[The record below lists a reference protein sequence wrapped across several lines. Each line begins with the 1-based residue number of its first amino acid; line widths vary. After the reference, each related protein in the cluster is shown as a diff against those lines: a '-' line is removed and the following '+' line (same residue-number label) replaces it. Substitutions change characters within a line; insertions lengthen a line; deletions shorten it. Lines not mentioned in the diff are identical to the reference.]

1 MKLKLGL
8 LALSVSALVACDSGI
23 DPNSP
28 VGKRK
33 AIFKEMLNVSEDL
46 GGMLRGRVPYD
57 EALFIEQAAHLDQL
71 GRTPWQYFP
80 ELPEADKSS
89 AKADVW
95 EQQEKFKQLARE
107 MEQATANLVASTQA
121 TPIISSA
128 LKQRMQAVEDSCE
141 SCHQA
146 FRAY

>member
-1 MKLKLGL
+1 MKFKLGL
-8 LALSVSALVACDSGI
+8 VALSALLLTACDSGV

-33 AIFKEMLNVSEDL
+33 AAFKEMLNVSEDL
-46 GGMLRGRVPYD
+46 GGMLRGRIVYD
-57 EALFIEQAAHLDQL
+57 EQLFIEKATYLDEL

-95 EQQEKFKQLARE
+95 EQQEKFKNLARE

-121 TPIISSA
+121 KPVITSA

>member
-1 MKLKLGL
+1 MKFKLGL
-8 LALSVSALVACDSGI
+8 VAVSFFTLAACDSGV

-46 GGMLRGRVPYD
+46 GGMLRGRVPFD
-57 EALFIEQAAHLDQL
+57 EKLFIEKAAHLDQL

-80 ELPEADKSS
+80 EVPESDKSS
-89 AKADVW
+89 AKAEVW
-95 EQQEKFKQLARE
+95 EQQEKFKNLARE
-107 MEQATANLVASTQA
+107 MEQATANLVTSTQA
-121 TPIISSA
+121 SPMITSA

-146 FRAY
+146 FRVY